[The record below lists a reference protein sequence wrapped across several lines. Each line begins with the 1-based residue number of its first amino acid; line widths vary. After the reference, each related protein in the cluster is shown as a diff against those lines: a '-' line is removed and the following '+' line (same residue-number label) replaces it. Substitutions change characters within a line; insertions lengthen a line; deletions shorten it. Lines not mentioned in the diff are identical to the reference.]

1 MTEDLLLKEFFN
13 QERWTKAIEKGEN
26 KDINEQQLYQL
37 CLPETRARMYQAI
50 RDGKYVIAPPH
61 TALIPK
67 DTPGEFRTVYINEP
81 IDRILLSITNDIL
94 FYFMP
99 EMISER
105 CKSYQ
110 RGIGCGK
117 VVKEVSKTICD
128 TKGDIIGFK
137 SDLSKYFDSVPLEYI
152 DGAFHKVEEKFGKS
166 KLIDV
171 VRGYYHSDWYFTPEG
186 KLDKKFQSLKQGC
199 SVASWLADVIIKHID
214 DKLSSLNGYYVR
226 YSDDMIF
233 VGPDYKEAMEILSSE
248 LQKMQMKLNP
258 KKVEY
263 LTHDK
268 WFKFL
273 GFSIKGSS
281 LSLSSTRIK
290 TFQKE
295 IERRTI
301 KNRKTTYQKALNSVY
316 RYLYKGDGQHSWAT
330 GILPVVNV
338 RHDIDE
344 LNLFVMDCLRAVST
358 GKDKVGGLGYVRTQ
372 KEGCITRGKGRNVR
386 ANRDK
391 VPHLDGYTSIG
402 CMYNAL
408 RTRRA
413 AYNAL
418 VNQL

>member
-1 MTEDLLLKEFFN
+1 M
-13 QERWTKAIEKGEN
+13 
-26 KDINEQQLYQL
+26 
-37 CLPETRARMYQAI
+37 
-50 RDGKYVIAPPH
+50 
-61 TALIPK
+61 
-67 DTPGEFRTVYINEP
+67 
-81 IDRILLSITNDIL
+81 
-94 FYFMP
+94 
-99 EMISER
+99 
-105 CKSYQ
+105 
-110 RGIGCGK
+110 
-117 VVKEVSKTICD
+117 
-128 TKGDIIGFK
+128 
-137 SDLSKYFDSVPLEYI
+137 FD
-152 DGAFHKVEEKFGKS
+152 KVEEKFGKS

-171 VRGYYHSDWYFTPEG
+171 VRGYYHSDWYFTPDG

-233 VGPDYKEAMEILSSE
+233 VGPDYEKAMEILSSE

-295 IERRTI
+295 IEKRTI
-301 KNRKTTYQKALNSVY
+301 KNRKTTYQKALNSVN

-344 LNLFVMDCLRAVST
+344 LNLFVMDCLRAVKT

-372 KEGCITRGKGRNVR
+372 KDGCITRGKGRNVR

-391 VPHLDGYTSIG
+391 VPHLDRYVSIG
-402 CMYNAL
+402 CLYNAL

-413 AYNAL
+413 AYNTL
-418 VNQL
+418 VAQL

>member
-1 MTEDLLLKEFFN
+1 MEDILLNEFFN
-13 QERWTKAIEKGEN
+13 PDRWQKAIEKGEL

-37 CLPETRARMYQAI
+37 CLPETRARMYRAI

-81 IDRILLSITNDIL
+81 IDRILLSIANDI
-94 FYFMP
+94 FFDFMP
-99 EMISER
+99 EMISDR

-117 VVKEVSKTICD
+117 VVKEVSQTICD
-128 TKGDIIGFK
+128 TEGDVIGFK
-137 SDLSKYFDSVPLEYI
+137 SDLSKYFDSVPLVYI
-152 DGAFHKVEEKFGKS
+152 DGVFDRVEEKFGKS

-171 VRGYYHSDWYFTPEG
+171 IRAYYHCDLYFTPDG
-186 KLDKKFQSLKQGC
+186 QLDKKFQSLKQGC

-214 DKLSSLNGYYVR
+214 DKLSALNGYYVR

-233 VGPDYKEAMEILSSE
+233 VGPDYQKAMEILRTE
-248 LQKMQMKLNP
+248 LEKMSMKLNP

-273 GFSIKGSS
+273 GFSIKGSQ

-295 IERRTI
+295 IERCTI
-301 KNRKTTYQKALNSVY
+301 KRRGITYQRAMSNVY

-338 RHDIDE
+338 KADIDT
-344 LNLFVMDCLRAVST
+344 LNTFVMDCLRAVYT
-358 GKDKVGGLGYVRTQ
+358 GKDKVGGLGYVRT
-372 KEGCITRGKGRNVR
+372 KDGGCIVRGRGRNVR
-386 ANRDK
+386 ANREK
-391 VPHLDGYTSIG
+391 LSHLDGYMTIG

-408 RTRRA
+408 HTRRA
-413 AYNAL
+413 AYDTL
-418 VNQL
+418 VAQF

>member
-13 QERWTKAIEKGEN
+13 QDRWTKAIEKGEN

-81 IDRILLSITNDIL
+81 IDRILLSIANDI
-94 FYFMP
+94 FFDFMP
-99 EMISER
+99 EMISDR

-110 RGIGCGK
+110 RGIGCGN
-117 VVKEVSKTICD
+117 VVKEVSQTICD
-128 TKGDIIGFK
+128 TEGDIIGFK
-137 SDLSKYFDSVPLEYI
+137 SDLSKYFDSVPLVYI
-152 DGAFHKVEEKFGKS
+152 DGVFDKVEEKFGKS

-171 VRGYYHSDWYFTPEG
+171 VRGYYHSDWYFTPDG

-233 VGPDYKEAMEILSSE
+233 VGPDYEKAMEILSSE

-258 KKVEY
+258 NKVEY

-290 TFQKE
+290 TFQEE
-295 IERRTI
+295 IEKRTI
-301 KNRKTTYQKALNSVY
+301 KNRKTTYQKALNSVN

-344 LNLFVMDCLRAVST
+344 LNLFVMDCLRAVKT
-358 GKDKVGGLGYVRTQ
+358 GKDEVGGLGYVRTQ

-413 AYNAL
+413 AYNTL
-418 VNQL
+418 VAQL